1 MPSIC
6 FYFQVHQPFRL
17 RNYTYFDIGHSRDY
31 EDESSNRAIL
41 NKVAAKCYLPAN
53 QVLLKLLSEH
63 KGAFR
68 IAYSISGMALDQFE
82 HYNPAV
88 LDSFKRMADTGC
100 VEFIDETYYH
110 SLAFLYSPAEFR
122 QQVQLH
128 RERIQALFGQTPTT
142 FRNTELIYNNDLA
155 LEIERMGYKTILAE
169 GADRVLGWRSP
180 NFVYQ
185 PAGCRTLRLLL
196 KNYRLS
202 DDIAFRFS
210 NRAWPEYPL
219 TADKFARWVHQ
230 MNNAGDVVN
239 LFMDFETFGEHQWQ
253 DTGIFEFLKMIPET
267 ILAHPDF
274 RFQTPAEAARQYTP
288 AASLDV
294 PQYVS
299 WADVE
304 RDLTAWIGNDLQHD
318 AIRGIYDLEKRVR
331 AVRDP
336 KLLHIW
342 RQLQTSD
349 HFYYMCTKWF
359 ADGDVH
365 KYFNPYPSPYDA
377 YITYMNVLSDF
388 SRRLDALEAHAPP
401 GPEAAATPA
410 PRPSPGARPKPGAG
424 AKPKPKAKAKAKA
437 QFKARLKAVAP
448 PKTRL
453 KPKAKTTVKA
463 KRKPRGPA
471 PHPRKDPTKHER

>member
-17 RNYTYFDIGHSRDY
+17 RNYTYFDIGHAHDY
-31 EDESSNRAIL
+31 EDEAANRAIL
-41 NKVAAKCYLPAN
+41 DKVATKCYLPAN
-53 QVLLKLLSEH
+53 RILLNLLREH

-68 IAYSISGMALDQFE
+68 IAYSISGVALDQFE
-82 HYNPAV
+82 RYHPGV
-88 LDSFKRMADTGC
+88 LDSFKRMADTGG

-110 SLAFLYSPAEFR
+110 SLAFLYSRTEFR
-122 QQVQLH
+122 EQVQRH
-128 RERIQALFGQTPTT
+128 RQRIQALFGQTPST

-155 LEIERMGYKTILAE
+155 REVEQLGYATILAE

-185 PAGCRTLRLLL
+185 PSGCHKLRLLV

-210 NRAWPEYPL
+210 NREWPEYPL
-219 TADKFARWVHQ
+219 TAEKFAQWVHQ
-230 MNNAGDVVN
+230 INSAGEVVN
-239 LFMDFETFGEHQWQ
+239 LFMDFETFGEHQWR
-253 DTGIFEFLKMIPET
+253 DTGIFEFLKLIPKT

-274 RFQTPAEAARQYTP
+274 RFQTPAEAAAQYTP
-288 AASLDV
+288 VAQLDV

-304 RDLTAWIGNDLQHD
+304 RDLTAWIGNGMQDD
-318 AIRGIYDLEKRVR
+318 AIRSLYDLEKQVR
-331 AVRDP
+331 ATQDP

-365 KYFNPYPSPYDA
+365 KYFNPYASPYDA
-377 YITYMNVLSDF
+377 YINYMNVLSDF
-388 SRRLDALEAHAPP
+388 SRRLDAAKAPP
-401 GPEAAATPA
+401 VPGPKPA
-410 PRPSPGARPKPGAG
+410 ARPPARTR
-424 AKPKPKAKAKAKA
+424 PKPKAKAKA
-437 QFKARLKAVAP
+437 
-448 PKTRL
+448 
-453 KPKAKTTVKA
+453 TTKE
-463 KRKPRGPA
+463 K
-471 PHPRKDPTKHER
+471 

>member
-17 RNYTYFDIGHSRDY
+17 RNYTYFDIGNSHDY
-31 EDESSNRAIL
+31 EDETSNRAIL

-53 QVLLKLLSEH
+53 QVLLKLLHEH

-68 IAYSISGMALDQFE
+68 IAYSLSGMALDQFE
-82 HYNPAV
+82 RYHPEV

-110 SLAFLYSPAEFR
+110 SLAFLYSRTEFR
-122 QQVQLH
+122 DQVQLH
-128 RERIQALFGQTPTT
+128 RRRIQALFGQTPTT

-155 LEIERMGYKTILAE
+155 KEVEQLGYETILAE

-185 PAGCRTLRLLL
+185 PAGCLKLRLLL

-210 NRAWPEYPL
+210 NRDWPEYPL
-219 TADKFARWVHQ
+219 TAEKFAQWVHQ
-230 MNNAGDVVN
+230 INAAGEVVN

-253 DTGIFEFLKMIPET
+253 DTGIFEFLKLIPRT
-267 ILAHPDF
+267 ILSHPDF
-274 RFQTPAEAARQYTP
+274 RFQTPAEAARQYAP
-288 AASLDV
+288 VAPLDV
-294 PQYVS
+294 PQFVS

-318 AIRGIYDLEKRVR
+318 AIRTLYDLEKRVR
-331 AVRDP
+331 AVKDP
-336 KLLHIW
+336 KVLHAW

-377 YITYMNVLSDF
+377 YINYMNVLSDF
-388 SRRLDALEAHAPP
+388 SRRLDAIDEH
-401 GPEAAATPA
+401 
-410 PRPSPGARPKPGAG
+410 PGAAPKRA
-424 AKPKPKAKAKAKA
+424 AKPA
-437 QFKARLKAVAP
+437 ARAAS
-448 PKTRL
+448 KTR
-453 KPKAKTTVKA
+453 AKVRTKT
-463 KRKPRGPA
+463 KRR
-471 PHPRKDPTKHER
+471 